1 MDRFI
6 RKYKDVNYKVQSSR
20 KGIKTITIIFL
31 LFIII
36 LCAVFLSLGAEY
48 KAIGGYCIIFTVLF
62 CFFLY
67 FFGWSIETKDNV
79 VIVKKGI
86 FVRARIP
93 FKDLIAMEGYKE
105 TVHSSRQFSTE
116 KIYKILIK
124 YKKGKHIKHISVI
137 YLKESVYSKIEFA
150 KINEIRELINI
161 FSRQGEIKEVGNIFN
176 IQWELME
183 NRKENPEYKN
193 IRTEQEEKEIEDLL
207 KLQGK
212 REEKIIW
219 IVLFA
224 VIIIPI
230 VTIVAFTIGF

>member
-6 RKYKDVNYKVQSSR
+6 RKYKDVDFKLQSSR
-20 KGIKTITIIFL
+20 KGIKKIKIIFL

-36 LCAVFLSLGAEY
+36 LCACFLGMGENWKTIVGYCSMSMVLFGLSL
-48 KAIGGYCIIFTVLF
+48 
-62 CFFLY
+62 Y
-67 FFGWSIETKDNV
+67 FYDWSIETKDNV
-79 VIVKKGI
+79 VIVKKVI

-105 TVHSSRQFSTE
+105 TIHSSKGRST
-116 KIYKILIK
+116 KNIYRLLIK
-124 YKKGKHIKHISVI
+124 YKKGNHIRHISVI
-137 YLKESVYSKIEFA
+137 YLEETSYNKREVA
-150 KINEIRELINI
+150 PINEIKELINI
-161 FSRQGEIKEVGNIFN
+161 FSRQGKIKEVGNIFN
-176 IQWELME
+176 TQWDLME

-207 KLQGK
+207 NIQRK

-219 IVLFA
+219 IIIFA

-230 VTIVAFTIGF
+230 VTILAFTLEF